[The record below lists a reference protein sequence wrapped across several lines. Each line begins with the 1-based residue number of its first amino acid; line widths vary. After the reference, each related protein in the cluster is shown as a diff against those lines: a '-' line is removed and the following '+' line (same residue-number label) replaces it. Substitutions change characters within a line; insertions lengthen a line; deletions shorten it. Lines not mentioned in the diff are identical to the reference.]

1 MKAAAPG
8 EAVDDEL
15 EFGFRVGVAGE
26 QDLAPVGGRQM
37 NVDHLDG
44 GEFFERATRSQSGRQ
59 GMQTTSQGDLRS
71 PAVSPS

>member
-1 MKAAAPG
+1 L
-8 EAVDDEL
+8 VDGGCGDSGRWLRRQVELEPVDEEL

-44 GEFFERATRSQSGRQ
+44 SKFFERTARGQPGR
-59 GMQTTSQGDLRS
+59 
-71 PAVSPS
+71 